1 MSPFEAES
9 DDRIQPRPDD
19 RREWL
24 GGEALVSFNQR
35 RGSQPASRLGSS
47 QCTRLTLFLAFAAG
61 LLIGTGASSWLSFR
75 YGQPR
80 KKNDWSR

>member
-35 RGSQPASRLGSS
+35 RGSQPAFQFGSS
-47 QCTRLTLFLAFAAG
+47 RCTRLTLLLAFAAG
-61 LLIGTGASSWLSFR
+61 LLIGSGTSTWLCFR
-75 YGQPR
+75 YGPPR
-80 KKNDWSR
+80 KRS

>member
-9 DDRIQPRPDD
+9 DDCIQPRPDD

-35 RGSQPASRLGSS
+35 RGSQPAFQFGSS
-47 QCTRLTLFLAFAAG
+47 RCTRLTLFLAFAAG
-61 LLIGTGASSWLSFR
+61 LLIGSGASTWLCFR
-75 YGQPR
+75 YGPPR
-80 KKNDWSR
+80 KRS

>member
-9 DDRIQPRPDD
+9 DDRTQPRPDH

-24 GGEALVSFNQR
+24 GGEALVSFDQR
-35 RGSQPASRLGSS
+35 RGSQPAFRLGSS
-47 QCTRLTLFLAFAAG
+47 RCTRLTLFLAFAAG

-75 YGQPR
+75 YGPSKR
-80 KKNDWSR
+80 KNDESR